1 MPRIPQNIALD
12 VWIRQLIRE
21 DKIYLFYK
29 SDDWLELRDAV
40 MKDAHYEC
48 QHCLKNGIYKRAEM
62 VHHINE
68 VRKRPDLALT
78 REFIDAITNEKIINL
93 IALCNSCHE
102 KEHPDRFGNYR
113 IQKGI
118 ERFTNEEK
126 W

>member
-1 MPRIPQNIALD
+1 MPRIPQDIALD
-12 VWIRQLIRE
+12 VWIRHLIRE

-29 SDDWLELRDAV
+29 SDDWLELRDEV

-78 REFIDAITNEKIINL
+78 REFTDAITNEKIINL

-113 IQKGI
+113 LQRGI

>member
-1 MPRIPQNIALD
+1 MARVPQDIALD
-12 VWIRQLIRE
+12 VWIRKLIRE
-21 DKIYLFYK
+21 DKLYLFYK
-29 SDDWLELRDAV
+29 TDDWLELRDDIIR
-40 MKDAHYEC
+40 DAHYEC
-48 QHCLKNGIYKRAEM
+48 QHCMKAGIYKRAEM

-78 REFIDAITNEKIINL
+78 REFTDAITGETIINL
-93 IALCNSCHE
+93 VALCNSCHE

-113 IQKGI
+113 KQRGI

>member
-1 MPRIPQNIALD
+1 MPRIPQDIALD

-29 SDDWLELRDAV
+29 SDDWLELRDDV

-48 QHCLKNGIYKRAEM
+48 QYCLKNGIYKRAEM

-78 REFIDAITNEKIINL
+78 RDFIDPITHEKIINL
-93 IALCNSCHE
+93 VALCNSCHE

-113 IQKGI
+113 IKRGI

>member
-1 MPRIPQNIALD
+1 MPRIPQDIALD

-29 SDDWLELRDAV
+29 SDDWLELRDEV

>member
-1 MPRIPQNIALD
+1 MPRIPQDIALD

-29 SDDWLELRDAV
+29 SDDWLELRDEV

-113 IQKGI
+113 MQRGI

>member
-1 MPRIPQNIALD
+1 MPRVPQDIALD

-29 SDDWLELRDAV
+29 TDDWLELRDDV
-40 MKDAHYEC
+40 MRDAHYEC

-93 IALCNSCHE
+93 VALCNSCHE

-113 IQKGI
+113 LQRGI
-118 ERFTNEEK
+118 ERFNNEEK

>member
-1 MPRIPQNIALD
+1 MPHVPQDVALD
-12 VWIRQLIRE
+12 AWIRELIRE

-29 SDDWLELRDAV
+29 TDEWLDLRADVMRDA
-40 MKDAHYEC
+40 HNEC
-48 QHCLKNGIYKRAEM
+48 QHCLKEGIYKRAEM

-78 REFIDAITNEKIINL
+78 RVYTDPITHENKNNL
-93 IALCNSCHE
+93 VALCNSCHE

-113 IQKGI
+113 NKRGI

-126 W
+126 L

>member
-1 MPRIPQNIALD
+1 MPRVPQDIALD
-12 VWIRQLIRE
+12 VWIRKLIRE

-29 SDDWLELRDAV
+29 TDDWLELRDDV
-40 MKDAHYEC
+40 MRDAHYEC
-48 QHCLKNGIYKRAEM
+48 QHCLKDGIYKRAEM

-78 REFIDAITNEKIINL
+78 REFTDAITHEKIINL
-93 IALCNSCHE
+93 VALCNSCHE

-113 IQKGI
+113 ARRGI

>member
-1 MPRIPQNIALD
+1 MPRIPQDIALD

-29 SDDWLELRDAV
+29 SDDWLELRDEV

-78 REFIDAITNEKIINL
+78 REFVDAITNEKIINL

-113 IQKGI
+113 LQRGI